1 VRCDPNNPTSV
12 ANLPATRT
20 GETTSDNNPALGV
33 LPGGHS
39 RKHRL
44 PPQLRG
50 VGHDGDVLLMLAE
63 DSLPFGFGL
72 LERELAVQEAMR
84 KIAVRLLVPRRWWAR

>member
-1 VRCDPNNPTSV
+1 
-12 ANLPATRT
+12 
-20 GETTSDNNPALGV
+20 
-33 LPGGHS
+33 
-39 RKHRL
+39 
-44 PPQLRG
+44 
-50 VGHDGDVLLMLAE
+50 MLAE